1 MVKIDDPD
9 LNMNNAL
16 VGKFSYEDLSIHFV
30 KHETPYI
37 TKYYVYN
44 KTNGHTN
51 DYDESKYLILIS
63 FNETDKN
70 GWEGC

>member
-44 KTNGHTN
+44 KTNGNTN
-51 DYDESKYLILIS
+51 DYDESK
-63 FNETDKN
+63 
-70 GWEGC
+70 

>member
-16 VGKFSYEDLSIHFV
+16 VGKFSYEDLSNHFV

-44 KTNGHTN
+44 KTTGHTN

-70 GWEGC
+70 GWERC

>member
-44 KTNGHTN
+44 KQM
-51 DYDESKYLILIS
+51 DILTIMMKV
-63 FNETDKN
+63 NI
-70 GWEGC
+70 